1 MFGSVLGTRSCPHSR
16 NTCVL
21 RHRNVQ
27 DKTVPYVIC
36 IRGSTPS
43 RQMSKRSL
51 GFGFRS
57 SRGTTTTNPLGGS
70 THRLSAATCI
80 ASFPSRAERR
90 SKLPSKASPFGDRA
104 RCSSA
109 AKHRE
114 SPPAYR
120 RAHEWPSR
128 DVQVHLFS
136 MDHVQTSSRR
146 YPRLLCVDPSLDSI
160 RLEGSPSS
168 SSAPCA
174 RSQWELGRRRRRVG
188 DGRDQSPRTA
198 VSWRKGSAARSC
210 SAR

>member
-1 MFGSVLGTRSCPHSR
+1 
-16 NTCVL
+16 
-21 RHRNVQ
+21 
-27 DKTVPYVIC
+27 
-36 IRGSTPS
+36 
-43 RQMSKRSL
+43 MSKRSL

-109 AKHRE
+109 AKHRK

-174 RSQWELGRRRRRVG
+174 RSQWELGRRRRQDRRRPG
-188 DGRDQSPRTA
+188 SIATDRCQLA
-198 VSWRKGSAARSC
+198 KGVCGAILFCAMMA
-210 SAR
+210 SARARFSSRRWLVKTRK